1 MNRLPLTFALS
12 ALLVALLV
20 PTATRTVTAQQNA
33 DQIVEKHIAAIG
45 GRDALAK
52 IKSRKATGTATISV
66 QGMDLSGPIET
77 YHQAPN
83 MQRLYITLDLSAMG
97 APEPMV
103 LDQRFD
109 GTAGWTLNSMQG
121 DQPMTGAQLENMKT
135 STFPTPMLT
144 YKENGTAITVLPN
157 ETVAGKSLVV
167 LQVAPKTGTT
177 SKVYLDPETYLVVRS
192 VAKVDTPEAG
202 QIEQVSEPSDY
213 RVVDGVKVPFKVV
226 QSNPMQTV
234 TFVLKTVEHNLT
246 LDQAMFKGR

>member
-1 MNRLPLTFALS
+1 MNKLPLKFALP
-12 ALLVALLV
+12 ALLVALMI
-20 PTATRTVTAQQNA
+20 PTAARTVTAQQNA

-77 YHQAPN
+77 YNQAPN
-83 MQRLYITLDLSAMG
+83 MQRMFITLDLSAMG

-121 DQPMTGAQLENMKT
+121 DQPITGAQLENMK
-135 STFPTPMLT
+135 SSHFPSPMLT
-144 YKENGTAITVLPN
+144 YKESGTAITALPN
-157 ETVAGKSLVV
+157 ETVAGKSLIV

-177 SKVYLDPETYLVVRS
+177 SKVYLDPESYLVVRS

-213 RVVDGVKVPFKVV
+213 RAVDGVKIPFKIV